1 MKKALKRSLSIL
13 LAVTIVFSSAYVGL
27 SEVDFGRI
35 SFNLF
40 KGLIVKLL
48 PAVSSAAAAML
59 RTTCAFTMAKGADGS
74 NVLPQEASVVANMRF
89 IHHQDNKESIR
100 IISDIAKKYDLESEV
115 ICQDEPCPIVDFK
128 GDVFK
133 MVEETINEV
142 YPGIGVCPYVM
153 TGGTDAKFYSIVS
166 ENCIRFAPLYIDQQQ
181 YGSIHGL
188 NENIYQGALPMGVD
202 FYKTIIRKSR

>member
-1 MKKALKRSLSIL
+1 
-13 LAVTIVFSSAYVGL
+13 
-27 SEVDFGRI
+27 
-35 SFNLF
+35 
-40 KGLIVKLL
+40 
-48 PAVSSAAAAML
+48 
-59 RTTCAFTMAKGADGS
+59 
-74 NVLPQEASVVANMRF
+74 MRF

-188 NENIYQGALPMGVD
+188 NENIYQCALPMGVD